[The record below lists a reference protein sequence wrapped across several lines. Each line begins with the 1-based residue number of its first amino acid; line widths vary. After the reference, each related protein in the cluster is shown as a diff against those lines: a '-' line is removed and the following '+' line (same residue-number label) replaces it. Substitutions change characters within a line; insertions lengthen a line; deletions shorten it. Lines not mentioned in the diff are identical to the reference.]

1 MISWSDFQSKGNKP
15 DHMWIQQKLNN
26 WIWGKGSKTIFQS
39 GEQSAFGGGNGTPS
53 VWGIKFNNRSL
64 HCFPLCVTQLFEE
77 QFWRSPVNISSCF
90 PLFETLH
97 YGAELNITSVH
108 FLLWC
113 VLLHFSWGYFPP
125 HPEIDGL
132 STKVISEICPGRAAC
147 LKGVDWLRV
156 GRAVHEKLARK
167 NWERSF
173 PRLWAW
179 SVVQERVQ

>member
-1 MISWSDFQSKGNKP
+1 MDTTEV
-15 DHMWIQQKLNN
+15 N
-26 WIWGKGSKTIFQS
+26 WVWGKGSKTIFQS

-64 HCFPLCVTQLFEE
+64 QCFPLCVTQLFEE
-77 QFWRSPVNISSCF
+77 QFWHSPVNISSCF

-97 YGAELNITSVH
+97 YGAKLNIASVH

-113 VLLHFSWGYFPP
+113 VLLLFSWGYFPP
-125 HPEIDGL
+125 TPK
-132 STKVISEICPGRAAC
+132 SKVCPPKWFQKSAQERAAC

-156 GRAVHEKLARK
+156 GRAVREKLGRK

-173 PRLWAW
+173 PRLRAW
-179 SVVQERVQ
+179 SVVQERV